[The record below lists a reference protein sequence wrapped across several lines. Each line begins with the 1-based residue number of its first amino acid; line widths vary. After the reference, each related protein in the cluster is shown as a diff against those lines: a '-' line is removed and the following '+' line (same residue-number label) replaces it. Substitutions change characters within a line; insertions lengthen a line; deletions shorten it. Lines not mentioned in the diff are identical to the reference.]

1 MWIFGDTG
9 VMFGEARPVGTPERY
24 ADIRLVER
32 RAVARAAVS
41 PSGIGVAVADRMPAQ
56 ASGLPRWRCRLSD
69 GRLFAW
75 LELEIAGPALTP
87 SQLEQ
92 GVERWADALP
102 AEDRLLAL
110 ESLSPVLFPPS

>member
-1 MWIFGDTG
+1 MGG
-9 VMFGEARPVGTPERY
+9 SQRY
-24 ADIRLVER
+24 ADIRSVER

-56 ASGLPRWRCRLSD
+56 ESGLPRWRCRLSD

-75 LELEIAGPALTP
+75 LELELAEAALTP

-92 GVERWADALP
+92 GVERWATGLP

-110 ESLSPVLFPPS
+110 ESLSPVRFPPR

>member
-1 MWIFGDTG
+1 MGD
-9 VMFGEARPVGTPERY
+9 PEQS

-41 PSGIGVAVADRMPAQ
+41 PSGIGVAVADRMPTQ
-56 ASGLPRWRCRLSD
+56 QSGLPRWRCRLSD

-75 LELEIAGPALTP
+75 LELELAEPALTP

-92 GVERWADALP
+92 GVERWAADLP
-102 AEDRLLAL
+102 AEDRLLVL
-110 ESLSPVLFPPS
+110 ESLSPVRFPPG